1 MIADYRRRMRHV
13 GKKTLPLLPESTGFF
28 FRNGCRL
35 PQIQSSFPFFLYLFC
50 PSPTDTEVSL
60 LAFNPVAGSFRELFS
75 CVFLFLF
82 LWFCL
87 FLVPYPLRK
96 VIFFCLSRILSF
108 NVWQVTV
115 YLFFAV
121 WTHTFTFSS
130 PERRSLG
137 CQNIGWKSSQPC
149 WLQKTKQ
156 CKRFLVFLLLRC
168 LDQPLSIY
176 QPQVPQA
183 HEWLVVA

>member
-1 MIADYRRRMRHV
+1 MIADYRRRMRRV
-13 GKKTLPLLPESTGFF
+13 GKIKTLPLLPESIFGFFF

-75 CVFLFLF
+75 RVFLFLF
-82 LWFCL
+82 LRFCL

-108 NVWQVTV
+108 NVWRVTV

-130 PERRSLG
+130 PERRSLS
-137 CQNIGWKSSQPC
+137 CQNI
-149 WLQKTKQ
+149 
-156 CKRFLVFLLLRC
+156 
-168 LDQPLSIY
+168 D
-176 QPQVPQA
+176 
-183 HEWLVVA
+183 